1 MSITPRGMSIQE
13 AYNLYR
19 SEKLVVNRNYQRK
32 LVWGVTEK
40 VHLIDSIL
48 KGFPIPLF
56 LLAESSDQKYEI
68 IDGMQRL
75 DAIFGFIEQRYGLS
89 EIEDEQKY
97 FDLTEFSRARQLA
110 ESGEFAPEPGH
121 PTLLSAGQ
129 CADLLDYQL
138 AVTIFDSGEGNQ
150 VTEVFRRI
158 NSGGRQLSAQ
168 EKRQAGVVSD
178 FVAMLRRLGSDFRYD
193 GSPDILPLTKMP
205 VVSIDSARERLGY
218 GIAAEETFWCSL
230 GILSPRQLQQSE
242 DEQLLAD
249 ICISIVRGNTFSVS
263 SDVLDKYFDLD
274 TSESKSLAADLHAY
288 GTDKLA
294 EDTKIVLGAMKS
306 MVESMRPGVLGAFRS
321 HVSTSTFTSAKTP
334 FYAVFMAFYDLMIRR
349 DQQLS
354 DPSGAFAAISKVSA
368 RLTPSRNTTTESQ
381 RQANIDIVRGLIEK
395 YFTTSTRGPLTHG
408 PRMEIEFPN
417 IIRRAPIESARYEFK
432 QGIASLTKPRKIN
445 QRLLERL
452 PKLASAI
459 ANIGPGS
466 DGYIIIGVAD
476 DEPDAKK
483 IQEIDSVVPVRLSH
497 QFLVGIDRE
506 CRALSVS
513 MHEYVKKIIKTFQD
527 APLGEQLKSDVL
539 ANVDTISYSGRSYVV
554 IRIPEQSDLSSHGA
568 DYLTRDGDDLRKMT
582 TAEALAAAR
591 RFLQAG

>member
-13 AYNLYR
+13 AYNIYR

-40 VHLIDSIL
+40 IHLIDSVL
-48 KGFPIPLF
+48 RGFPIPLF
-56 LLAESSDQKYEI
+56 LLAETGDQKYEI

-75 DAIFGFIEQRYGLS
+75 DAIFGFVEQRYGLS
-89 EIEDEQKY
+89 ANDDEQVF
-97 FDLTEFSRARQLA
+97 FDLGEFSRARQLA
-110 ESGEFAPEPGH
+110 ESGEFVPEPGS
-121 PTLLSAGQ
+121 PKLLEARK

-168 EKRQAGVVSD
+168 EKRQAGVVSE
-178 FVAMLRRLGSDFRYD
+178 FVAMLRRLASDFRYD
-193 GSPDILPLTKMP
+193 GSPDILPLIKMP

-249 ICISIVRGNTFSVS
+249 ICISVVRGNTFSVS
-263 SDVLDKYFDLD
+263 SDVLDKYFDLGA
-274 TSESKSLAADLHAY
+274 TESKSLAADLHTY

-306 MVESMRPGVLGAFRS
+306 MVESVRPGVIGAFRS

-334 FYAVFMAFYDLMIRR
+334 FYAVFMAFFDLMIRR

-354 DPSGAFAAISKVSA
+354 DPAGAFSAISKVSA
-368 RLTPSRNTTTESQ
+368 KLTPSRNTTTESQ
-381 RQANIDIVRGLIEK
+381 RQANIDTVRGLIER
-395 YFTTSTRGPLTHG
+395 YFTKSTRGPLTHG

-432 QGIASLTKPRKIN
+432 QGIVSLSKPRKIN
-445 QRLLERL
+445 QRLLDKL
-452 PKLASAI
+452 PRLASAI
-459 ANIGPGS
+459 ANIGPES
-466 DGYIIIGVAD
+466 DGYIIIGIAD
-476 DEPDAKK
+476 NQADAEKVRSV
-483 IQEIDSVVPVRLSH
+483 DSVMPVRLSR

-506 CRALSVS
+506 CKALGVS
-513 MHEYVKKIIKTFQD
+513 MPHYVKLIIKAFQD
-527 APLGEQLKSDVL
+527 APISDSLKGDVL
-539 ANVDTISYSGRSYVV
+539 ATIDTISYSGRSYVV
-554 IRIPEQSDLSSHGA
+554 IRIPEQSDLSSFGD
-568 DYLTRDGDDLRKMT
+568 DYLIRDGDELRKMT
-582 TAEALAAAR
+582 TTEALAASK
-591 RFLQAG
+591 RFLKAG